1 MPITSIKDLDI
12 YKIAYRLAMEVFE
25 LTKIFPKEERY
36 NLTDQIRRSSRSVSM
51 NIREG
56 FAKRFYEQILVRHLI
71 DAQGS
76 AEETR
81 GWLDFA
87 LDCEYI
93 PQEQHDR
100 IDKEY
105 YNLQGMVYNLQ
116 KKWRNYK
123 KK

>member
-56 FAKRFYEQILVRHLI
+56 FAKRFYEQIFVRHLI

-105 YNLQGMVYNLQ
+105 DNLQGMVYNLQ